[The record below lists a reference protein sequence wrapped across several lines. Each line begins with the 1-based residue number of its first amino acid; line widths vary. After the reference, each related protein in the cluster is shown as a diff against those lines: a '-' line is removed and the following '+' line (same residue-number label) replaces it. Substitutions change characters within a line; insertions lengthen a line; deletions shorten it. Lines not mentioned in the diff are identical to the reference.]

1 MILPVAALAGITFLV
16 RRNSRIQHEQDAS
29 HNKEDGH
36 E

>member
-16 RRNSRIQHEQDAS
+16 RRNSRIQEQQAAS
-29 HNKEDGH
+29 HKEDSH